1 MHATFMLI
9 THPNGTSAT
18 IDFREMAPKAANRDM
33 LNHDLLLVQVG
44 GLAVSVPG
52 EVSGFELA
60 HRALRKSKMAGVVSR
75 HDRTQRSRIPS
86 DLET

>member
-1 MHATFMLI
+1 MF
-9 THPNGTSAT
+9 
-18 IDFREMAPKAANRDM
+18 
-33 LNHDLLLVQVG
+33 NHDPLLVQVG

-60 HRALRKSKMAGVVSR
+60 HRALRKSRMAGVVLR
-75 HDRTQRSRIPS
+75 YDRTQRSRIPS